1 MPNFDIRKYPQ
12 ARLITPLI
20 SLGILTYCSWAYI
33 DRFCVRQLLRGHY
46 YKHSRA
52 VAIVLISLY
61 STLTAILLLVW
72 SQVLLIGPGR
82 QPRIP
87 AYQLLDIPTSEEL
100 SIPPP
105 PIYQCDP
112 NGYPIWCPV
121 CNSVKALRSHHS
133 SMTGHCVPR
142 FDHYCSWLGSVI
154 GRANYRLFMQ
164 FLLYNL
170 MSCIVVIVTV
180 VVYYLRMWSQT
191 GRTKDGNLIAL
202 IVLAGFVFLFVLSL
216 LVTHLYY
223 IGKNQT
229 SLEVMIVKASN
240 KRRKNK
246 GFSHQVRSGVFVCF
260 RDNDVQERYVIEI
273 SKGDFNKFWN
283 KGTRWAN
290 FRDMLGQNV
299 LTWFLPLFN
308 SESSGVRQNDVEREE
323 DRFSKEGAEGSESF
337 LSTQRDILGPLYE
350 EINEE
355 STQRLKLMIK
365 QGNYVRKVDVYADRV
380 TG

>member
-1 MPNFDIRKYPQ
+1 
-12 ARLITPLI
+12 
-20 SLGILTYCSWAYI
+20 
-33 DRFCVRQLLRGHY
+33 
-46 YKHSRA
+46 
-52 VAIVLISLY
+52 
-61 STLTAILLLVW
+61 
-72 SQVLLIGPGR
+72 
-82 QPRIP
+82 
-87 AYQLLDIPTSEEL
+87 
-100 SIPPP
+100 
-105 PIYQCDP
+105 
-112 NGYPIWCPV
+112 
-121 CNSVKALRSHHS
+121 
-133 SMTGHCVPR
+133 
-142 FDHYCSWLGSVI
+142 
-154 GRANYRLFMQ
+154 MQ